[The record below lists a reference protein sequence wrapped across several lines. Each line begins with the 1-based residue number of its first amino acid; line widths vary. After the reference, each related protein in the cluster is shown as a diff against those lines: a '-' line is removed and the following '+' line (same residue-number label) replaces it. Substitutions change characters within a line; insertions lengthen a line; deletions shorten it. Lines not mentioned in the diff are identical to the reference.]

1 MVSAADSES
10 DWNEMPDPVSS
21 VLVILGSLIGSAFF
35 SGMEIAFVSANR
47 LQLELDAK
55 QGFQGRLLSNFV
67 KRPELFIATMLVGNN
82 LALVFCGIESGA
94 LISESIFQAS
104 DWNAAAN
111 PILALATQTLITTL
125 IVLVL
130 AEFIPKSLFH
140 ADPNHWLRIFAVP
153 LAAVHALLLLP
164 GLLVVGLSRATL
176 SLVGRGKDADPEAR
190 EERLGATDLD
200 HFIREISGRMEPE
213 QELEHELQIMQNALE
228 FNKIRARDCL
238 IPRNEV
244 VAVDMDT
251 PLSEVRDLFVS
262 TGLSKIVVY
271 KGDIDQIVGY
281 VHSKDLFRMP
291 EQLRHILH
299 PTFVVPE
306 PMAADELLRL
316 FIQRRRHLAVV
327 VDEFGGTSG
336 ILTMEDIMEE
346 LVGDIEDEHDF
357 EELVEEEIEEGYWRF
372 SARCDVEDLNERYGL
387 DLPLHEAYETL
398 GGLILHDA
406 ADIPEPGF
414 TLPIAG
420 CIIEVETVEQN
431 RIGLVRVRALG
442 EHK

>member
-1 MVSAADSES
+1 
-10 DWNEMPDPVSS
+10 MPDPASS
-21 VLVILGSLIGSAFF
+21 ILTILASLLGSAFF

-55 QGFQGRLLSNFV
+55 QGLNGQLLSHFTR
-67 KRPELFIATMLVGNN
+67 RPELFIATMLVGNN
-82 LALVFCGIESGA
+82 LALVFCGLESGA
-94 LISESIFQAS
+94 LISTSLFDAA
-104 DWNAAAN
+104 DWNSAAN
-111 PILALATQTLITTL
+111 PILALSVQTLVTTL

-140 ADPNHWLRIFAVP
+140 GDPNYWLRALAWP
-153 LAAVHALLLLP
+153 LAIVHGLLFLP
-164 GLLVVGLSRATL
+164 GLLVVGLSQGTIR
-176 SLVGRGKDADPEAR
+176 LVGRRDTEDEER
-190 EERLGATDLD
+190 EPERLGATDLD

-228 FNKIRARDCL
+228 FNKIQARDCL

-251 PLSEVRDLFVS
+251 PVSEVRQLFVS

-271 KGDIDQIVGY
+271 KGDIDGIVGY

-291 EQLRHILH
+291 EQLKHILH

-306 PMAADELLRL
+306 PMAADDILRK

-336 ILTMEDIMEE
+336 ILTMEDVMEE

-357 EELVEEEIEEGYWRF
+357 EELVEEEIEDGYWRF
-372 SARCDVEDLNERYGL
+372 SARCDVEDLNERY
-387 DLPLHEAYETL
+387 DLELPVHEAYETL
-398 GGLILHDA
+398 GGLILHLA
-406 ADIPEPGF
+406 ENIPDPGF
-414 TLPIAG
+414 TIPIRD
-420 CIIEVETVEQN
+420 CILEVETVEQN

>member
-1 MVSAADSES
+1 MVSVGVSES
-10 DWNEMPDPVSS
+10 AWNEMPDPASS
-21 VLVILGSLIGSAFF
+21 ILVILVSLVGSAFF

-55 QGFQGRLLSNFV
+55 QGFRGQLLTQFV
-67 KRPELFIATMLVGNN
+67 KRPQLFIATMLVGNN

-94 LISESIFQAS
+94 LISESLFSAS
-104 DWNAAAN
+104 DWNTAAS
-111 PILALATQTLITTL
+111 PVFALATQTLITTMV
-125 IVLVL
+125 VLVL
-130 AEFIPKSLFH
+130 AEFIPKSIFH

-153 LAAVHALLLLP
+153 LALVHAVLALP
-164 GLLVVGLSRATL
+164 GLLVVGLSHLTL
-176 SLVGRGKDADPEAR
+176 GLVGRGNDRDIESR

-228 FNKIRARDCL
+228 FNKIQARDCL

-244 VAVDMDT
+244 VAVDMET
-251 PLSEVRDLFVS
+251 PVAEVRDLFVS

-291 EQLRHILH
+291 DQLKHILH

-306 PMAADELLRL
+306 PMAADELLRR

-336 ILTMEDIMEE
+336 ILTMEDVMEE

-357 EELVEEEIEEGYWRF
+357 EGLIEEEIEPGYWRF
-372 SARCDVEDLNERYGL
+372 SARCDAEELNERYGL
-387 DLPLHEAYETL
+387 ELPLHEAYETL
-398 GGLILHDA
+398 GGLILHQA

-414 TLPIAG
+414 TLPVSN
-420 CIIEVETVEQN
+420 CILEVETVEQN
-431 RIGLVRVRALG
+431 RIGLVRVRALS

>member
-1 MVSAADSES
+1 
-10 DWNEMPDPVSS
+10 MPDPASS
-21 VLVILGSLIGSAFF
+21 ILIILASLLGSAFF

-55 QGFQGRLLSNFV
+55 QGLSGQLLSHFTR
-67 KRPELFIATMLVGNN
+67 RPELFIATMLVGNN
-82 LALVFCGIESGA
+82 LALVFCGLESGA
-94 LISESIFQAS
+94 LISTSLFDAA
-104 DWNAAAN
+104 DWNSAAN
-111 PILALATQTLITTL
+111 PILALSVQTLLTTL

-140 ADPNHWLRIFAVP
+140 GDPNYWLRALAWP
-153 LAAVHALLLLP
+153 LAIVHGLLFLP
-164 GLLVVGLSRATL
+164 GLLVVGLSQGTIR
-176 SLVGRGKDADPEAR
+176 LVGRRDTEDEER
-190 EERLGATDLD
+190 EPERLGATDLD

-228 FNKIRARDCL
+228 FNKIQARDCL

-251 PLSEVRDLFVS
+251 PVSEVRQLFVS

-271 KGDIDQIVGY
+271 KGDIDGIVGY

-291 EQLRHILH
+291 EQLKHILH

-306 PMAADELLRL
+306 PMAADDILRK

-336 ILTMEDIMEE
+336 ILTMEDVMEE

-357 EELVEEEIEEGYWRF
+357 EELVEEEIEDGYWRF
-372 SARCDVEDLNERYGL
+372 SARCDVEDLNERY
-387 DLPLHEAYETL
+387 DLELPVHEAYETL
-398 GGLILHDA
+398 GGLILHLA
-406 ADIPEPGF
+406 ENIPDPGF
-414 TLPIAG
+414 TIPIRD
-420 CIIEVETVEQN
+420 CILEVETVEQN

>member
-1 MVSAADSES
+1 
-10 DWNEMPDPVSS
+10 MPDPASS
-21 VLVILGSLIGSAFF
+21 IVVILVSLLGSAFF

-47 LQLELDAK
+47 LQLELDSK
-55 QGFQGRLLSNFV
+55 QGFRGQLLAQFV

-94 LISESIFQAS
+94 LISQTLFDAA
-104 DWNAAAN
+104 DWNTAAS
-111 PILALATQTLITTL
+111 PFLALSAQTVITTI

-140 ADPNHWLRIFAVP
+140 ADPNHWLRIFALP
-153 LAAVHALLLLP
+153 LALLHWLLILP
-164 GLLVVGLSRATL
+164 GLLVVGLSHGTL
-176 SLVGRGKDADPEAR
+176 RLVGGNRRLDDEQA

-228 FNKIRARDCL
+228 FSKIQARDCL

-244 VAVDMDT
+244 IAVDIET
-251 PLSEVRDLFVS
+251 PVDEVRDLFVS
-262 TGLSKIVVY
+262 TGLSKIVIY
-271 KGDIDQIVGY
+271 RGDIDHIVGY

-291 EQLRHILH
+291 EEVKHILH

-316 FIQRRRHLAVV
+316 FMQRRRHLAVV

-357 EELVEEEIEEGYWRF
+357 EELVEEEIEAGYWRF
-372 SARCDVEDLNERYGL
+372 SARLDAEDLNERYGL
-387 DLPLHEAYETL
+387 NLPLHEAYDTL
-398 GGLILHDA
+398 GGLILHEA
-406 ADIPEPGF
+406 EDIPEPGF
-414 TLPIAG
+414 TLPIAD
-420 CIIEVETVEQN
+420 CILEVESVEQN

>member
-1 MVSAADSES
+1 
-10 DWNEMPDPVSS
+10 MPDPASS
-21 VLVILGSLIGSAFF
+21 ILIILASLLGSAFF

-55 QGFQGRLLSNFV
+55 QGLRGQLLSHFTR
-67 KRPELFIATMLVGNN
+67 RPELFIATMLVGNN
-82 LALVFCGIESGA
+82 LALVFCGLESGA
-94 LISESIFQAS
+94 LISSSLFDAA
-104 DWNAAAN
+104 DWNSAAN
-111 PILALATQTLITTL
+111 PILALSVQTLLTTL

-140 ADPNHWLRIFAVP
+140 GDPNYWLRALAWP
-153 LAAVHALLLLP
+153 LAIVHGLLFLP
-164 GLLVVGLSRATL
+164 GLLVVGLSQGTIR
-176 SLVGRGKDADPEAR
+176 LVGRR
-190 EERLGATDLD
+190 ENGDEEREPERLGATDLD

-228 FNKIRARDCL
+228 FNKIQARDCL

-244 VAVDMDT
+244 VAVDIDT
-251 PLSEVRDLFVS
+251 PVSEVRQLFVS

-271 KGDIDQIVGY
+271 KGDIDGIVGY

-291 EQLRHILH
+291 EQLKHILH

-306 PMAADELLRL
+306 PMAADDILRK

-336 ILTMEDIMEE
+336 ILTMEDVMEE

-372 SARCDVEDLNERYGL
+372 SARCDVEDLNERY
-387 DLPLHEAYETL
+387 DLELPVHEAYETL
-398 GGLILHDA
+398 GGLILHLA
-406 ADIPEPGF
+406 ENIPDPGF
-414 TLPIAG
+414 TIPVRD
-420 CIIEVETVEQN
+420 CILEVESVEQN